1 MTTLHPLAG
10 KVALITGSGRGMGRQ
25 NAIELASRGADLV
38 INYSSSAKSAEEVV
52 KTITDM
58 GRKAIAIQADI
69 SQPSQ
74 IASLFE
80 QATNHYGHI
89 DIVVSN
95 SGLEHFGNVDEVTP
109 EEFDRIFAVN
119 TRGQFFVAQ
128 QAHKHLSVGG
138 RLILLSSISAQA
150 RGVRNHSVYAGSKA
164 AVEAFARGLATGESR
179 SPVVIPLLM
188 PAFTDFGDKR
198 ITVNAIAPGG
208 VKTAMYVEAA
218 RKYIPG
224 AEGGPNGEGRWS
236 DEKVEEAVANF
247 TPLGRVAVPD
257 DIARVVAFLASEDGG
272 WINGEFS

>member
-1 MTTLHPLAG
+1 MPTTTHPLAG

-52 KTITDM
+52 KTINDM
-58 GRKAIAIQADI
+58 DRKAIAIQADI

-80 QATNHYGHI
+80 QAMNHYGHI

-95 SGLEHFGNVDEVTP
+95 SGLEHFGNVDDVTP

-119 TRGQFFVAQ
+119 TRGQFLVAQ

-150 RGVRNHSVYAGSKA
+150 KGVRNHALYAGSKA
-164 AVEAFARGLATGESR
+164 AVEAFARCLA
-179 SPVVIPLLM
+179 I
-188 PAFTDFGDKR
+188 DFGDKR

-208 VKTAMYVEAA
+208 VKTAMYTEAA

-236 DEKVEEAVANF
+236 DEKVEEVVAKLS
-247 TPLGRVAVPD
+247 PLNRVAVPD

-272 WINGEFS
+272 WINGQTIDISGGAAM